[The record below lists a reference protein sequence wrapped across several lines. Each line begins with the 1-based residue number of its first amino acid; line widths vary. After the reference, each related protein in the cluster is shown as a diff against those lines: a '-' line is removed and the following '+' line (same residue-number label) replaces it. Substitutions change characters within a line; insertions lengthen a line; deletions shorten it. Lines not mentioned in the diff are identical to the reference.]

1 MQPRICVLSG
11 WNGLHGPPSVED
23 MTPDSTHHGRTAVQV
38 LDVRKSYPS
47 GQDRVWALRGAF
59 LALAPGSFTAIMGPS
74 ASGKSTLLQCAAG
87 LESPDSGRITIGDH
101 VISDLSADGL
111 TRFRREH
118 IGFVFQDYNLVGHL
132 DVNANIALA
141 LVLGGK
147 QLDPAWRDH
156 LLTSVGLGGLQS
168 RRPSQLSGG
177 QAQRVAIARAL
188 ASRPTVVFADE
199 PTGALDSHTARDV
212 LEVFR
217 STAERLRQ
225 TVVMVTH
232 DPRVASTADR
242 VLFLADGLVVDDMD
256 APTVDGV
263 GDRMLTLGR

>member
-1 MQPRICVLSG
+1 MQARICILSG
-11 WNGLHGPPSVED
+11 WIAIGSPPSVDD
-23 MTPDSTHHGRTAVQV
+23 MTMNSAQPGRTAVQL

-47 GQDRVWALRGAF
+47 GQNRVWALRGAF

-74 ASGKSTLLQCAAG
+74 GSGKSTLLQCAAG
-87 LESPDSGRITIGDH
+87 LESPDTGRITIGDH
-101 VISDLSADGL
+101 VISDLSPDAL

-132 DVNANIALA
+132 DVNANLA
-141 LVLGGK
+141 LPMVLGGE
-147 QLDPAWRDH
+147 QLDPVWGDH
-156 LLTSVGLGGLQS
+156 LLVSVGLGGLQS

-232 DPRVASTADR
+232 DPRMASTADR

-263 GDRMLTLGR
+263 GDRMLALSR